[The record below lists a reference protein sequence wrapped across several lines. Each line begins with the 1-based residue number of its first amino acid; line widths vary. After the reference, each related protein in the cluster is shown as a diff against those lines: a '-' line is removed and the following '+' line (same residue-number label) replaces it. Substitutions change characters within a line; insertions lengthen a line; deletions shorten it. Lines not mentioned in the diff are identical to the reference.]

1 MKWSVSIRAV
11 MTMKNKR
18 VQERLVQIYRRYREA
33 IDEAAAAT
41 GLPPELIVA
50 VIYHESGGNPRAVS
64 RAGARGLM
72 QLMPRTARG
81 LGVSDPFDPRQ
92 NIMGGAR
99 YLRGQLDRFG
109 GNLALALAAYNAG
122 PRNVYKYQRDIPPF
136 RETRNYVRSI
146 GALLKAYAPHV
157 LKQYTFDAPSLKGA
171 FSGHQSSVAGQLME
185 RALRPSRKKRAPMLD
200 LLQIFQPPSVGP
212 TAQQILKTPVQSIP
226 RDPVD
231 QLAFLLPL
239 PGAARTTLPED

>member
-1 MKWSVSIRAV
+1 
-11 MTMKNKR
+11 MKNKR
-18 VQERLVQIYRRYREA
+18 VQERLVQIYRRYRAA

-41 GLPPELIVA
+41 GLPPELITA

-81 LGVSDPFDPRQ
+81 LGVSDSFDPRQ

-122 PRNVYKYQRDIPPF
+122 PGNVYKYKRDIPPF
-136 RETRNYVRSI
+136 RETRGYVRSI

-157 LKQYTFDAPSLKGA
+157 LQQYTFDAPSLKKS
-171 FSGHQSSVAGQLME
+171 FSSSQPSVAGKLME
-185 RALRPSRKKRAPMLD
+185 RALQPAKRPSKPKRAPLLD
-200 LLQIFQPPSVGP
+200 LLQIFQPPSVAP
-212 TAQQILKTPVQSIP
+212 TTRRILETPAQSIP

-239 PGAARTTLPED
+239 PGAARATLPED

>member
-1 MKWSVSIRAV
+1 
-11 MTMKNKR
+11 MKNKR
-18 VQERLVQIYRRYREA
+18 IKERLVEIYRRYRAE

-50 VIYHESGGNPRAVS
+50 VIYHESGGNARAVS

-72 QLMPRTARG
+72 QLMPRTARA

-99 YLRGQLDRFG
+99 YLRNQLDRFG

-122 PRNVYKYQRDIPPF
+122 PNNVYKYKRDIPPF

-146 GALLKAYAPHV
+146 GALLQAYAPHV
-157 LKQYTFDAPSLKGA
+157 LQQYTFEAPSLKMSTS
-171 FSGHQSSVAGQLME
+171 SGQSSIAGKLME
-185 RALRPSRKKRAPMLD
+185 QALRPRRPKRTPLLD
-200 LLQIFQPPSVGP
+200 LLRIFEPPPIAP
-212 TAQQILKTPVQSIP
+212 TTRRILETPVQSIP

-239 PGAARTTLPED
+239 PGAARTTLPKD

>member
-1 MKWSVSIRAV
+1 
-11 MTMKNKR
+11 MKNKR
-18 VQERLVQIYRRYREA
+18 VQERLVQIYRRYRKE
-33 IDEAAAAT
+33 IDEAAAST

-99 YLRGQLDRFG
+99 YLRIQLDRFG

-122 PRNVYKYQRDIPPF
+122 PRNVYKYKRDIPPF
-136 RETRNYVRSI
+136 RETQRYVRAI
-146 GALLKAYAPHV
+146 GALLKMFAPHV
-157 LKQYTFDAPSLKGA
+157 LQRYTFEAPSLKTS
-171 FSGHQSSVAGQLME
+171 FSGGQRSVASELME
-185 RALRPSRKKRAPMLD
+185 RALRPPKRKRTPLWD
-200 LLQIFQPPSVGP
+200 LLQIFRPPQIAPTTQRVLQTLPQP
-212 TAQQILKTPVQSIP
+212 IP
-226 RDPVD
+226 RDPID

-239 PGAARTTLPED
+239 PGAARSTLPED

>member
-1 MKWSVSIRAV
+1 
-11 MTMKNKR
+11 MKNERIK
-18 VQERLVQIYRRYREA
+18 ERLVRIYRRYRKE

-72 QLMPRTARG
+72 QLMPRTARA

-99 YLRGQLDRFG
+99 YLRNQLDRFG
-109 GNLALALAAYNAG
+109 GNIALALAAYNAG
-122 PRNVYKYQRDIPPF
+122 PANVYKYKRDIPPF

-146 GALLKAYAPHV
+146 GALLQAYAPHV
-157 LKQYTFDAPSLKGA
+157 LQQYTFEAPSLKMSSP
-171 FSGHQSSVAGQLME
+171 SGQSSVAGKLME
-185 RALRPSRKKRAPMLD
+185 QALRPRRPKRKLLLD
-200 LLQIFQPPSVGP
+200 LLRIFEPPPVAP
-212 TAQQILKTPVQSIP
+212 TVQRILDTPVQSVP

-239 PGAARTTLPED
+239 PGTARTTLPKD

>member
-1 MKWSVSIRAV
+1 
-11 MTMKNKR
+11 MKNKR
-18 VQERLVQIYRRYREA
+18 VKERLVQIYRRYRAE

-122 PRNVYKYQRDIPPF
+122 PGNVYKYKRDIPPF

-146 GALLKAYAPHV
+146 GALLRAYAPHV
-157 LKQYTFDAPSLKGA
+157 LQQYTFDAPSLKES
-171 FSGHQSSVAGQLME
+171 FSKGQSSIAGKLME
-185 RALRPSRKKRAPMLD
+185 RTLRPPRKKRTPMLD
-200 LLQIFQPPSVGP
+200 LLQIFQPPTIAP
-212 TAQQILKTPVQSIP
+212 TTRRILETPAQSIP
-226 RDPVD
+226 RDPVA

-239 PGAARTTLPED
+239 PGAARATLPED

>member
-1 MKWSVSIRAV
+1 
-11 MTMKNKR
+11 MKNKR
-18 VQERLVQIYRRYREA
+18 VQERLVQIYRRYRAA

-41 GLPPELIVA
+41 GLPPELITA

-81 LGVSDPFDPRQ
+81 LGVSDSFDPRQ

-122 PRNVYKYQRDIPPF
+122 PGNVYKYKRDIPPF
-136 RETRNYVRSI
+136 RETRGYVRSI

-157 LKQYTFDAPSLKGA
+157 LQQYTFEAPSLKT
-171 FSGHQSSVAGQLME
+171 SSTNQSSVAGQLME
-185 RALRPSRKKRAPMLD
+185 RALRPSRKKRAPMMD
-200 LLQIFQPPSVGP
+200 LLQIFQPPSVAP
-212 TAQQILKTPVQSIP
+212 TTRRILQTPAQSIP

-239 PGAARTTLPED
+239 PGAARATLPED

>member
-1 MKWSVSIRAV
+1 

-18 VQERLVQIYRRYREA
+18 VQERLVQIYRRYRAE

-122 PRNVYKYQRDIPPF
+122 PRNVYKYKRDIPPF

-146 GALLKAYAPHV
+146 GALLQAYAPQV
-157 LKQYTFDAPSLKGA
+157 LQRYTFDAPSLKA
-171 FSGHQSSVAGQLME
+171 SFSSGQPSVAGQLME
-185 RALRPSRKKRAPMLD
+185 RALRPSKPKRPALLD
-200 LLQIFQPPSVGP
+200 LLQIFQPPSIAP
-212 TAQQILKTPVQSIP
+212 STQKILQTPVQSIP

-231 QLAFLLPL
+231 QLALLLPL

>member
-1 MKWSVSIRAV
+1 

-18 VQERLVQIYRRYREA
+18 VKERLVQVYRRYREA

-50 VIYHESGGNPRAVS
+50 VIYHESGGNPHAVS

-99 YLRGQLDRFG
+99 YLRMQLDRFG

-122 PRNVYKYQRDIPPF
+122 PRNVYKYNRDIPPF
-136 RETRNYVRSI
+136 RETRKYVRSI
-146 GALLKAYAPHV
+146 GALLQTYAPHV
-157 LKQYTFDAPSLKGA
+157 LQRYTFEAPSLKES
-171 FSGHQSSVAGQLME
+171 FSSNQSSVASKLME
-185 RALRPSRKKRAPMLD
+185 QSLRPSQKKRTLLLD
-200 LLQIFQPPSVGP
+200 LLQIFQLPFVAPTTQRILQTPP
-212 TAQQILKTPVQSIP
+212 QPVP
-226 RDPVD
+226 RDPVE

-239 PGAARTTLPED
+239 PGAARTTLPKD

>member
-1 MKWSVSIRAV
+1 MKS
-11 MTMKNKR
+11 KR

-99 YLRGQLDRFG
+99 YLRMQLDRFG

-122 PRNVYKYQRDIPPF
+122 PANVYKYKRDIPPF
-136 RETRNYVRSI
+136 RETQKYVRSI
-146 GALLKAYAPHV
+146 GALLQAYAPHV
-157 LKQYTFDAPSLKGA
+157 LQQYTFEAPSFKA
-171 FSGHQSSVAGQLME
+171 SFSGKQSSVATKLIE
-185 RALRPSRKKRAPMLD
+185 RSLQPSPKKRKPLLD
-200 LLQIFQPPSVGP
+200 LLQIFQPPFIAPATRRVL
-212 TAQQILKTPVQSIP
+212 QTPPQPIP
-226 RDPVD
+226 RDPVE

-239 PGAARTTLPED
+239 PGAARTTLPKN

>member
-1 MKWSVSIRAV
+1 
-11 MTMKNKR
+11 MKNKR
-18 VQERLVQIYRRYREA
+18 VQERLRQIYRRYRAE

-99 YLRGQLDRFG
+99 YLRGQLDRFN

-122 PRNVYKYQRDIPPF
+122 PRNVYKYKRDIPPF

-146 GALLKAYAPHV
+146 GALLQAYAPHV
-157 LKQYTFDAPSLKGA
+157 LQQYTFDAPSLKGS
-171 FSGHQSSVAGQLME
+171 FSEDSLSVAGKLME
-185 RALRPSRKKRAPMLD
+185 RALRPPKPKRAPMLD
-200 LLQIFQPPSVGP
+200 LLQIFQPPSVAP
-212 TAQQILKTPVQSIP
+212 TTRKILQAPVLSIP

-239 PGAARTTLPED
+239 PGAARAALPED

>member
-1 MKWSVSIRAV
+1 
-11 MTMKNKR
+11 MKNKR
-18 VQERLVQIYRRYREA
+18 VQERLVQIYRRYRAE

-99 YLRGQLDRFG
+99 YLRGQLDRFN

-122 PRNVYKYQRDIPPF
+122 PRNVYKYKRDIPPF

-146 GALLKAYAPHV
+146 GALLQAYAPHV
-157 LKQYTFDAPSLKGA
+157 LQRYIFDAPSLKGS
-171 FSGHQSSVAGQLME
+171 FSSNQSSVAGELMK
-185 RALRPSRKKRAPMLD
+185 RALRPSKPKRTPLLD
-200 LLQIFQPPSVGP
+200 LLQIFQPPSVAP
-212 TAQQILKTPVQSIP
+212 TTRRILETSVRSIP